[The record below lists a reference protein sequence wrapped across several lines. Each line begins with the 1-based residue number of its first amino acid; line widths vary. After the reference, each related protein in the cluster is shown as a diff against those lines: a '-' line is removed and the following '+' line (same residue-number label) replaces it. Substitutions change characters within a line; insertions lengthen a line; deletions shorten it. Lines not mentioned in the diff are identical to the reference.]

1 MSGHVVR
8 ADYRVYEPL
17 QVLGKYLAFR
27 GLLAAGPQSQVAMDL
42 PPSVVPTSAVVPVW
56 TGVRETALLLS
67 LVLPRSVAGLPTTL
81 MTPLASRAML
91 TTYLEAWVAH
101 AAGSRVLMSA

>member
-17 QVLGKYLAFR
+17 QVLGKYLSFR

-42 PPSVVPTSAVVPVW
+42 PPSVVPTSAVVPV
-56 TGVRETALLLS
+56 
-67 LVLPRSVAGLPTTL
+67 
-81 MTPLASRAML
+81 
-91 TTYLEAWVAH
+91 
-101 AAGSRVLMSA
+101 